1 MEDSGRRPTDTPP
14 WAWQLVVRSVRWF
27 MRHVLGWR
35 LRVREPSVAP
45 RPGHPLVVV
54 CNHTSNVDL
63 LLVAD
68 TVWRRLRRWVQP
80 LVKTELFHAPVL
92 GALVR
97 HTGAIP
103 VARDEAGQREAAY
116 ADAVQ
121 RLRAGATVM
130 IAPEGTVTHDG
141 SLLPLRQGAAR
152 LAIEAD
158 VDILV
163 VTHFGAQRGFSP
175 VARFPH
181 RNVVVT
187 MVMDV
192 LSPLPD
198 EDESVLTGRIAATL
212 LDRSEELRA
221 TYPQADPTARW
232 WPPYSAPASPSATA
246 RKSLERYQASM
257 AEAVEHARERMAR
270 MAEEHEVEHRV
281 AQMRERAHAVADDL
295 GTRTRARTEA
305 LTEQA
310 QVRMEQL
317 ADQARERAAALGERL
332 PTSARDASE
341 TDAGE
346 TDAGETDA
354 GETDAGET
362 DAGETDAGETD
373 AGDRPREGDRGADEA
388 GTGDPAGEGGR
399 DAGETDD
406 LPDEGDRRSAEGS
419 D

>member
-1 MEDSGRRPTDTPP
+1 MEVSGRRSTDTPP
-14 WAWQLVVRSVRWF
+14 WAWQLVIRSVRWF
-27 MRHVLGWR
+27 MRRVLGWR
-35 LRVREPSVAP
+35 LRVREPSVVP
-45 RPGHPLVVV
+45 RPDQPLVVV

-63 LLVAD
+63 LLVAE
-68 TVWRRLRRWVQP
+68 TVWRRLRRWAQP

-92 GALVR
+92 GMLVR

-116 ADAVQ
+116 ADAVE
-121 RLRAGATVM
+121 RLRAGGTIM

-152 LAIEAD
+152 LALEAD

-181 RNVVVT
+181 RGVVVT
-187 MVMDV
+187 MIMDV

-221 TYPQADPTARW
+221 GYPQADPTARW
-232 WPPYSAPASPSATA
+232 WPPYAAPGSPSATA

-270 MAEEHEVEHRV
+270 MAQDHEVDHRV
-281 AQMRERAHAVADDL
+281 AQMRERAQAVADDL

-310 QVRMEQL
+310 HQRMEQL

-332 PTSARDASE
+332 PTSDR
-341 TDAGE
+341 DAGE
-346 TDAGETDA
+346 QSGED
-354 GETDAGET
+354 
-362 DAGETDAGETD
+362 
-373 AGDRPREGDRGADEA
+373 
-388 GTGDPAGEGGR
+388 GR
-399 DAGETDD
+399 DAGEAGAGERSGEGDREAGEAGAGEQPGEGD
-406 LPDEGDRRSAEGS
+406 REAGEAEAGEQPGEGDRRSAGGS
-419 D
+419 G